1 MMDPKFNPETAKVY
15 HFRYMREYRAVAVL
29 WAVLTIIW
37 CILNVVC
44 FVQPQWIGD
53 TKESPGYGHF
63 GVYEYCYP
71 DNARGRYVCSGDFA
85 NFDKILNDEFKAA
98 TFFCGVSA
106 LLMLICVA
114 ALMLFFCFKKT
125 AVFVFCGIIEVICAI
140 FMFIACVIFPAG
152 WDHEEVQKV
161 CGPNADAYD
170 LGECDIRWAYILAIL
185 GIFDAAILAVLAFFL
200 ASKRAKIEIYS
211 TAGTVTKSEL
221 NGYSETV
228 SKKSIPIQPQ
238 VVAVPADGDHERQS
252 DYSRFSDKR
261 VARGGFQL

>member
-29 WAVLTIIW
+29 WAVLTMIW

-44 FVQPQWIGD
+44 FIQPQWIGD
-53 TKESPGYGHF
+53 TKESAGNGHF
-63 GVYEYCYP
+63 GVYARCVP
-71 DNARGRYVCSGDFA
+71 DQDRARYVCKGDFT
-85 NFDKILNDEFKAA
+85 NFNTILNDEFKAA

-114 ALMLFFCFKKT
+114 ALLLFFCFKKA

-140 FMFIACVIFPAG
+140 FMFIACVIYPAG
-152 WDHEEVQKV
+152 WDEPEVQSI
-161 CGPNADAYD
+161 CGEGAGQYD
-170 LGECDIRWAYILAIL
+170 LGDCDIRWAYILAIL
-185 GIFDAAILAVLAFFL
+185 GIFDAGILALLAFFL

-221 NGYSETV
+221 NGYSETM
-228 SKKSIPIQPQ
+228 SKKSGPIQPQ
-238 VVAVPADGDHERQS
+238 VVAVPADGDHDRQS
-252 DYSRFSDKR
+252 EYSRYSQPR
-261 VARGGFQL
+261 SRSGFQL

>member
-53 TKESPGYGHF
+53 SKDSPGYGHI
-63 GVYEYCYP
+63 GVYQHCYP
-71 DNARGRYVCSGDFA
+71 DNARERYVCSGDFTD
-85 NFDKILNDEFKAA
+85 FDTILNDEFKAT

-125 AVFVFCGIIEVICAI
+125 AVFVFCGILEVICGES
-140 FMFIACVIFPAG
+140 IA
-152 WDHEEVQKV
+152 
-161 CGPNADAYD
+161 
-170 LGECDIRWAYILAIL
+170 
-185 GIFDAAILAVLAFFL
+185 
-200 ASKRAKIEIYS
+200 
-211 TAGTVTKSEL
+211 
-221 NGYSETV
+221 
-228 SKKSIPIQPQ
+228 
-238 VVAVPADGDHERQS
+238 
-252 DYSRFSDKR
+252 
-261 VARGGFQL
+261 